1 MADQSFTGKVAI
13 VSAGGAGIGRATA
26 FRLAA
31 CGAAVVVADLSV
43 ANAETTVQAIG
54 DAGGSAIPFEMDI
67 GRSEDAQRTVD
78 AAMSAFGRVD
88 ILVNCA
94 AILGSLKPIL
104 ETTESDWEKVLH
116 TNVIGTFSLTKAA
129 VRQMLIQGGGG
140 AVVNIL
146 AIQAL
151 MPLPAHGPYA
161 ASRGALSSFT
171 RSLAVELA
179 GEGIRVNGIA
189 VGSIYTDSA
198 RNALDAPGSR
208 YEATTEVPE
217 EIDDGAATLVGRMG
231 RPEEIADVV
240 LFLASEQASYL
251 AGAIIPAEGGRL
263 ISRKPDPFLIAQ
275 QAREARAK
283 EDGADN

>member
-1 MADQSFTGKVAI
+1 MADQYLTGKVAI

-26 FRLAA
+26 LRLAA

-43 ANAETTVQAIG
+43 ANAETTVRAIR
-54 DAGGSAIPFEMDI
+54 DAGGSATSFEMDI
-67 GRSEDAQRTVD
+67 GRSADAQRTVD
-78 AAMSAFGRVD
+78 AAVTAFGRVD

-104 ETTESDWEKVLH
+104 ETTESDWEKVLY
-116 TNVIGTFSLTKAA
+116 TNVIGTFSLTKAS
-129 VRQMLIQGGGG
+129 VRQMLIQRGGG

-198 RNALDAPGSR
+198 RNALEEPGSH

-217 EIDDGAATLVGRMG
+217 DIDDGAATLVGRMG

-283 EDGADN
+283 ETGGDN

>member
-1 MADQSFTGKVAI
+1 MAEQEFSGKVAI

-26 FRLAA
+26 IQLAE
-31 CGAAVVVADLSV
+31 CGAAVVVADLSP
-43 ANAETTVQAIG
+43 ANADATVHAIR
-54 DAGGSAIPFEMDI
+54 DSGGSAIPFVMDL
-67 GRSEDAQRTVD
+67 GQSEDAQRTVD
-78 AAMSAFGRVD
+78 AAIEAFGRLD

-104 ETTESDWEKVLH
+104 ETTKSDWEKVLH
-116 TNVIGTFSLTKAA
+116 TNVIGTVLLTQAS
-129 VRQMLIQGGGG
+129 VRQMLAQHGGG
-140 AVVNIL
+140 AIVNIL

-179 GEGIRVNGIA
+179 SEGIRVNGIA

-198 RNALDAPGSR
+198 RNALEKPGDN
-208 YEATTEVPE
+208 YKEMADVPE

-231 RPEEIADVV
+231 RPEEIANVAV
-240 LFLASEQASYL
+240 FLASERASYL

-275 QAREARAK
+275 QIRNASRDSGNSK
-283 EDGADN
+283 